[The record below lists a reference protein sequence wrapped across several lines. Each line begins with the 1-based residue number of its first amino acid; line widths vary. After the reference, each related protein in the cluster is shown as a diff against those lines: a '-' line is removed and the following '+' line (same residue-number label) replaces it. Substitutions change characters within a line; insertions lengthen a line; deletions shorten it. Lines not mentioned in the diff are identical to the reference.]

1 MAALEEIQPF
11 SIAVD
16 RADDRVVLAV
26 NGELDLATAPKLTTA
41 LAEEATT
48 DQRTCLD
55 LAGCTFIDSTGLQ
68 VIVSAAR
75 DFRRDGGELS
85 VTQLRG
91 DVAALFRISGL
102 LLEGSALAYREQP

>member
-1 MAALEEIQPF
+1 VAAVEEIQPF
-11 SIAVD
+11 SISVN
-16 RADDRVVLAV
+16 RTEDRVVLAV
-26 NGELDLATAPKLTTA
+26 GGELDLATAPELRTA
-41 LAEEATT
+41 LADQTRT

-91 DVAALFRISGL
+91 DVAELFRISGL